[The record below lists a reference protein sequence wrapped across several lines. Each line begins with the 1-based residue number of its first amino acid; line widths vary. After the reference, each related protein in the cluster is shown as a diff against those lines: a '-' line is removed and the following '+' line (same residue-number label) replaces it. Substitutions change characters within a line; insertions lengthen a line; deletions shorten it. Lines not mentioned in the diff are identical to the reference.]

1 MRQIVIITL
10 AYGVTPVLMALTIL
24 VAWWMAKRDDAD
36 SEAER

>member
-24 VAWWMAKRDDAD
+24 VAWWMAKRDDAG